1 MNPAGPRPA
10 ILLTGATGCIGGRLL
25 AALEARGYPVRCMTR
40 RPPALARRAGPRTGV
55 VRGDCLDPTSLPDAL
70 AGVDTAYYLVHSM
83 GGAADF
89 EAQDRA
95 AARNFG
101 AAARAAGVR
110 RIVYVGG
117 LGSAAGLSR
126 HLRSRQ
132 ETGAVLRESGVPVIE
147 LRSGIVLGAG
157 SLSFE
162 LIRALV
168 ERLPVMICPSW
179 VRTPTQPIALADLVA
194 YLVAVLDLP
203 HGESRVFEVG
213 GAEQTAADR
222 LDVGPHGES
231 RVFEVGG
238 ADVVSYGRIMQ
249 EYAWQRGLRR
259 WLIPVPLLTPHLSSL
274 WLGLTTP
281 VYARVGRELVDGL
294 RTATVVSDAAARTA
308 FPVRPLGLRQAIA
321 RAIEEEDAGFASSSW
336 SEDALTAGTTLRWGG
351 VRIRTRLIHSCAV
364 DLPVAPDAA
373 FAPVRRIGG
382 ANGWYY
388 GDWLWRLRGLVD
400 RLLGGV
406 GMNRGRRDSEHLAE
420 GDVLDC
426 WRVDAYEPDVRL
438 RLAAEMKVPGRAW
451 LQFDVAPRG
460 GGGSTVRQTAVFD
473 AAGLLGRCYWHAL
486 YPVHVVLFRGLLRSI
501 ARRAVREPS
510 VAESRAAP

>member
-1 MNPAGPRPA
+1 MAMNATEPRPKA
-10 ILLTGATGCIGGRLL
+10 LLTGATGCIGGRLL

-40 RPPALARRAGPRTGV
+40 RPEALAGRAGARTSV
-55 VRGDCLDPTSLPDAL
+55 VRGDCLDPASLPDAL
-70 AGVDTAYYLVHSM
+70 AGIDTAYYLVHSM
-83 GGAADF
+83 GGTADF

-101 AAARAAGVR
+101 AAARTAGVR

-132 ETGAVLRESGVPVIE
+132 ETGEVLRESGVPVIE

-194 YLVAVLDLP
+194 YLVAVLD
-203 HGESRVFEVG
+203 R
-213 GAEQTAADR
+213 
-222 LDVGPHGES
+222 PHGES

-238 ADVVSYGRIMQ
+238 ADVVSYGRIMH

-294 RTATVVSDAAARTA
+294 RTATVVSDAAALAA
-308 FPVRPLGLRQAIA
+308 FPVRPLGLRQAVA
-321 RAIEEEDAGFASSSW
+321 RAIEEEDAGFASISW
-336 SEDALTAGTTLRWGG
+336 SEDALSAGTALRWGG
-351 VRIRTRLIHSCAV
+351 ARISTRLIHSCAV
-364 DLPVAPDAA
+364 DLPVAPAAA
-373 FAPVRRIGG
+373 FAPIRRIGG
-382 ANGWYY
+382 ASGWYY

-400 RLLGGV
+400 LLLGGV
-406 GMNRGRRDSEHLAE
+406 GMHRGRRDREHLAE

-426 WRVDAYEPDVRL
+426 WRVEAYEPDVRL

-451 LQFDVAPRG
+451 LQFDIAPRD

-510 VAESRAAP
+510 VSESRAAP

>member
-1 MNPAGPRPA
+1 MS

-25 AALEARGYPVRCMTR
+25 AALEARGHAVRCMTR
-40 RPPALARRAGPRTGV
+40 RPAALGGRLGPRSEAV
-55 VRGDCLDPTSLPDAL
+55 HGDCLDAVSLAAPL
-70 AGVDTAYYLVHSM
+70 AGVDTAFYLVHSM
-83 GGAADF
+83 GGGADF

-101 AAARAAGVR
+101 AAARAAGAG

-117 LGSAAGLSR
+117 LGAQAGLSR
-126 HLRSRQ
+126 HLRSRH
-132 ETGAVLRESGVPVIE
+132 ETGEVLRESGVPVVE

-168 ERLPVMICPSW
+168 ERLPVMVCPSW
-179 VRTPTQPIALADLVA
+179 VRTPTQPVALADLVA

-203 HGESRVFEVG
+203 
-213 GAEQTAADR
+213 
-222 LDVGPHGES
+222 PGES

-238 ADVVSYGRIMQ
+238 ADVVSYGDIMR
-249 EYAWQRGLRR
+249 EYARQRGLRR
-259 WLIPVPLLTPHLSSL
+259 WLIPVPLLTPRLSSL

-294 RTATVVSDAAARTA
+294 RTATVASDDAARSA

-321 RAIEEEDAGFASSSW
+321 KAVEDEDAEFEALQW
-336 SEDALTAGTTLRWGG
+336 SEAALSAGARLPWGG
-351 VRIRTRLIHSCAV
+351 ARIRTRLIHSCAV
-364 DLPVAPDAA
+364 DVLASPSAA
-373 FAPVRRIGG
+373 FAPIRRIGG
-382 ANGWYY
+382 DNGWYY

-406 GMNRGRRDSEHLAE
+406 GMDRGRRDAEHLAA

-426 WRVDAYEPDVRL
+426 WRVDACEPDTRL
-438 RLAAEMKVPGRAW
+438 RLAAEMKLPGRAW
-451 LQFDVAPRG
+451 LQFDVTPRDG
-460 GGGSTVRQTAVFD
+460 GGATVRQTAVFD
-473 AAGLLGRCYWHAL
+473 AAGLAGRAYWHAL
-486 YPVHVVLFRGLLRSI
+486 YPVHVLLFRGLLRSI
-501 ARRAVREPS
+501 ARRG
-510 VAESRAAP
+510 AEERDAAS

>member
-1 MNPAGPRPA
+1 M

-25 AALEARGYPVRCMTR
+25 AALEARGRAVRCMTR
-40 RPPALARRAGPRTGV
+40 RPAALAGRLGAGTEAV
-55 VRGDCLDPTSLPDAL
+55 HGDCLDAASLQAPL

-83 GGAADF
+83 GGGADF

-117 LGSAAGLSR
+117 LGAQAGLSR
-126 HLRSRQ
+126 HLRSRH
-132 ETGAVLRESGVPVIE
+132 ETGEVLREAGVPVVE
-147 LRSGIVLGAG
+147 LRSGIVLGPG

-168 ERLPVMICPSW
+168 ERLPVMVCPSW

-203 HGESRVFEVG
+203 PGESRVY
-213 GAEQTAADR
+213 
-222 LDVGPHGES
+222 
-231 RVFEVGG
+231 EVGG
-238 ADVVSYGRIMQ
+238 ADVVSYADIMR
-249 EYAWQRGLRR
+249 EYARQRGLRR

-294 RTATVVSDAAARTA
+294 RTATVASDDAARSA
-308 FPVRPLGLRQAIA
+308 FPVRPLGLRPAIA
-321 RAIEEEDAGFASSSW
+321 RALEEEDEALAATRW
-336 SEDALTAGTTLRWGG
+336 SEAALSAGVQLQWGG
-351 VRIRTRLIHSCAV
+351 ARVGNRLVHSCAV
-364 DLPVAPDAA
+364 DVPEAPSAA
-373 FAPVRRIGG
+373 FAPIRRIGG
-382 ANGWYY
+382 GNGWYY

-406 GMNRGRRDSEHLAE
+406 GMSRGRSDAEHLAA

-426 WRVDAYEPDVRL
+426 WRVEACDPDAPAAARGRDEAAGP
-438 RLAAEMKVPGRAW
+438 RLAAVRRHAARRRRGDGAPDRGVRRGR
-451 LQFDVAPRG
+451 PRG
-460 GGGSTVRQTAVFD
+460 PCLLARPVSRCTSSCSGGFC
-473 AAGLLGRCYWHAL
+473 AA
-486 YPVHVVLFRGLLRSI
+486 S
-501 ARRAVREPS
+501 RAVRRSGAWVHENVNPHAYFRGRGARRLNWS
-510 VAESRAAP
+510 WIVSDGGSAWTCTKS

>member
-1 MNPAGPRPA
+1 M

-25 AALEARGYPVRCMTR
+25 AALEERGHKVRCMTR
-40 RPPALARRAGPRTGV
+40 RPATLAGRAGSRTEAV
-55 VRGDCLDPTSLPDAL
+55 YGDCLDAASLQAPL

-83 GGAADF
+83 GSGADF

-101 AAARAAGVR
+101 AAARSAGVR

-117 LGSAAGLSR
+117 LGARAGLSR
-126 HLRSRQ
+126 HLRSRH
-132 ETGAVLRESGVPVIE
+132 ETGEVLREAGVPVVE

-168 ERLPVMICPSW
+168 ERLPVMVCPSW

-203 HGESRVFEVG
+203 PGEG
-213 GAEQTAADR
+213 
-222 LDVGPHGES
+222 

-238 ADVVSYGRIMQ
+238 ADVVSYADIMRQ
-249 EYAWQRGLRR
+249 YARQRGLRR
-259 WLIPVPLLTPHLSSL
+259 WLIPVPLLTPRLSSL

-294 RTATVVSDAAARTA
+294 RTATVASDDAARTA

-321 RAIEEEDAGFASSSW
+321 KAQEEEDEAFAATRWSAAALSAGVR
-336 SEDALTAGTTLRWGG
+336 LRWGG

-364 DLPVAPDAA
+364 DVALPPSAA
-373 FAPVRRIGG
+373 FAPIRRIGG

-400 RLLGGV
+400 RLMGGV
-406 GMNRGRRDSEHLAE
+406 GMDRGRRDAEHLAA
-420 GDVLDC
+420 GDVVDC
-426 WRVDAYEPDVRL
+426 WRVEACEPDARL

-451 LQFDVAPRG
+451 LQFDVAPREDG
-460 GGGSTVRQTAVFD
+460 GATVRQTAVFD
-473 AAGLLGRCYWHAL
+473 AAGLAGRAYWNAL
-486 YPVHVVLFRGLLRSI
+486 YPVHVLLFRGLLRSI
-501 ARRAVREPS
+501 ARWAATE
-510 VAESRAAP
+510 ARAAGGDAQVQ

>member
-1 MNPAGPRPA
+1 MATAAVNPAGSRPT

-40 RPPALARRAGPRTGV
+40 RPEVLARRVGARTSV
-55 VRGDCLDPTSLPDAL
+55 VRGDCLDPASLPDAL
-70 AGVDTAYYLVHSM
+70 AGIDTACYLVHSM
-83 GGAADF
+83 GGTADF

-101 AAARAAGVR
+101 AAARTAGVR

-117 LGSAAGLSR
+117 LGASSGLSR
-126 HLRSRQ
+126 HLRSRH
-132 ETGAVLRESGVPVIE
+132 ETGEVLRESGVPVIE
-147 LRSGIVLGAG
+147 LRSGIVIGAG

-194 YLVAVLDLP
+194 YLVAVLDRP
-203 HGESRVFEVG
+203 R
-213 GAEQTAADR
+213 
-222 LDVGPHGES
+222 GES

-249 EYAWQRGLRR
+249 EYARQRGLRR

-294 RTATVVSDAAARTA
+294 RTATVVSDAAALAA
-308 FPVRPLGLRQAIA
+308 FPVRPLGLQQAVA
-321 RAIEEEDAGFASSSW
+321 RAIEEEDAGFASISW
-336 SEDALTAGTTLRWGG
+336 SEDALSAGTALRWGG
-351 VRIRTRLIHSCAV
+351 VRISTRLIHSCAV
-364 DLPVAPDAA
+364 DLPVAPAAA
-373 FAPVRRIGG
+373 FAPIRRIGG

-400 RLLGGV
+400 RFLGGV
-406 GMNRGRRDSEHLAE
+406 GMNRGRRDREHLAE

-426 WRVDAYEPDVRL
+426 WRVAAYEPDARL

-486 YPVHVVLFRGLLRSI
+486 YPIHVVLFRGLLRSI
-501 ARRAVREPS
+501 ARRAVGTPS
-510 VAESRAAP
+510 VPESRAAP

>member
-1 MNPAGPRPA
+1 MVTAAMNPAGSRPA

-40 RPPALARRAGPRTGV
+40 RPQALAGRVGPRTSV
-55 VRGDCLDPTSLPDAL
+55 VRGDCFDPASLPDAL
-70 AGVDTAYYLVHSM
+70 AGIDTACYLVHSM

-89 EAQDRA
+89 EAQDRT

-194 YLVAVLDLP
+194 YLVAVLD
-203 HGESRVFEVG
+203 R
-213 GAEQTAADR
+213 
-222 LDVGPHGES
+222 PHGES

-249 EYAWQRGLRR
+249 EYARQRGLRR
-259 WLIPVPLLTPHLSSL
+259 WLIPVPLLTPRLSSL

-294 RTATVVSDAAARTA
+294 RTATVVSDAAALAA
-308 FPVRPLGLRQAIA
+308 FPVRPLGLRQAVA
-321 RAIEEEDAGFASSSW
+321 RAIEEEDAGFASISW
-336 SEDALTAGTTLRWGG
+336 SEGALSAGTALRWGG
-351 VRIRTRLIHSCAV
+351 ARISTRLIHSCAV
-364 DLPVAPDAA
+364 DLPVAPAAA
-373 FAPVRRIGG
+373 FAPIRRIGG
-382 ANGWYY
+382 ASGWYY

-400 RLLGGV
+400 LLLGGV
-406 GMNRGRRDSEHLAE
+406 GMHRGRRDREHLAE

-426 WRVDAYEPDVRL
+426 WRVEAYEPDVRL

-460 GGGSTVRQTAVFD
+460 EGVSTVRQTAVFD

-486 YPVHVVLFRGLLRSI
+486 YPVHVVLFRGLLRRI

-510 VAESRAAP
+510 SQD

>member
-1 MNPAGPRPA
+1 M

-25 AALEARGYPVRCMTR
+25 AALEARGHAVRCMTR
-40 RPPALARRAGPRTGV
+40 RPAALAGRMGPGSEAV
-55 VRGDCLDPTSLPDAL
+55 HGDCLDPASLPAPL
-70 AGVDTAYYLVHSM
+70 AGVDTAFYLVHSM
-83 GGAADF
+83 GGGADF
-89 EAQDRA
+89 EVQDRA

-101 AAARAAGVR
+101 AAARAAGVG

-117 LGSAAGLSR
+117 LGAQAGLSR
-126 HLRSRQ
+126 HLRSRH
-132 ETGAVLRESGVPVIE
+132 ETGEVLRESGVPVVE

-168 ERLPVMICPSW
+168 ERLPVMVCPAW

-203 HGESRVFEVG
+203 P
-213 GAEQTAADR
+213 GA
-222 LDVGPHGES
+222 G

-238 ADVVSYGRIMQ
+238 ADVVSYGDIMR
-249 EYAWQRGLRR
+249 EYARLRGLRR
-259 WLIPVPLLTPHLSSL
+259 WLIPVPLLTPRLSSL

-294 RTATVVSDAAARTA
+294 RTATVANDGAARTA
-308 FPVRPLGLRQAIA
+308 FPVHPLGLRQAME
-321 RAIEEEDAGFASSSW
+321 RAVDEEDAVFAAGAWTEARLSVG
-336 SEDALTAGTTLRWGG
+336 TALRWGG

-364 DLPVAPDAA
+364 DVTAAPAAA
-373 FAPVRRIGG
+373 FAPIRRIGG

-406 GMNRGRRDSEHLAE
+406 GMGRGRRDAEHLAA
-420 GDVLDC
+420 GDVVDC
-426 WRVDAYEPDVRL
+426 WRVEACEPDARL
-438 RLAAEMKVPGRAW
+438 RLAAEMKLPGRAW
-451 LQFDVAPRG
+451 LQFDVTPRDG
-460 GGGSTVRQTAVFD
+460 GGATVRQTAVFD
-473 AAGLLGRCYWHAL
+473 AAGLAGRAYWHAL
-486 YPVHVVLFRGLLRSI
+486 YPVHVLLFRGLLRSI
-501 ARRAVREPS
+501 ARRG
-510 VAESRAAP
+510 AELSSRTKS

>member
-1 MNPAGPRPA
+1 MAMNVTESRPK

-40 RPPALARRAGPRTGV
+40 RPEALAGRAGARTSV
-55 VRGDCLDPTSLPDAL
+55 VRGDCLDPASLPDAL
-70 AGVDTAYYLVHSM
+70 AGIDTAYYLVHSM
-83 GGAADF
+83 GGTADF

-101 AAARAAGVR
+101 AAARTAGVR

-117 LGSAAGLSR
+117 LGASSGLSR

-132 ETGAVLRESGVPVIE
+132 ETGEVLRESGVPVIE

-194 YLVAVLDLP
+194 YLVAVLD
-203 HGESRVFEVG
+203 R
-213 GAEQTAADR
+213 
-222 LDVGPHGES
+222 PHGES

-238 ADVVSYGRIMQ
+238 ADVVSYGRIMH
-249 EYAWQRGLRR
+249 EYARQRGLRR

-294 RTATVVSDAAARTA
+294 RTATVVSDAAALAA
-308 FPVRPLGLRQAIA
+308 FPVRPLGLRQAVA
-321 RAIEEEDAGFASSSW
+321 RAIEEEDAGFASISW
-336 SEDALTAGTTLRWGG
+336 SEDALSAGTALRWGG
-351 VRIRTRLIHSCAV
+351 VRISTRLIHSCAV

-382 ANGWYY
+382 ASGWYY

-400 RLLGGV
+400 LLLGGV
-406 GMNRGRRDSEHLAE
+406 GMHRGRRDREHLAE

-426 WRVDAYEPDVRL
+426 WRVAAYEPDVRL

-451 LQFDVAPRG
+451 LQFDVAPRD
-460 GGGSTVRQTAVFD
+460 GGGSTVRQTAIFD

-501 ARRAVREPS
+501 ARRAVREASSDGVRTP
-510 VAESRAAP
+510 A

>member
-1 MNPAGPRPA
+1 M

-25 AALEARGYPVRCMTR
+25 AALEARGRAVRCMTR
-40 RPPALARRAGPRTGV
+40 RPASLAGRVGPRTRV
-55 VRGDCLDPTSLPDAL
+55 VVGDCLDPASLPAPL
-70 AGVDTAYYLVHSM
+70 AGVDTAFYLVHSM
-83 GGAADF
+83 GGGADF

-95 AARNFG
+95 AARHFG

-117 LGSAAGLSR
+117 LGARAGLSR
-126 HLRSRQ
+126 HLRSRH
-132 ETGAVLRESGVPVIE
+132 ETGEVLRGSGVPVVE
-147 LRSGIVLGAG
+147 LRSGIVIGAG

-168 ERLPVMICPSW
+168 ERLPVMVCPAW

-203 HGESRVFEVG
+203 HGG
-213 GAEQTAADR
+213 
-222 LDVGPHGES
+222 S

-238 ADVVSYGRIMQ
+238 ADVVSYAGIMR
-249 EYAWQRGLRR
+249 EYARRRGLRR
-259 WLIPVPLLTPHLSSL
+259 GLIPVPLLTPRLSSL

-294 RTATVVSDAAARTA
+294 RTATVANDDAARSA
-308 FPVRPLGLRQAIA
+308 FPIRPLGLREALA
-321 RAIEEEDAGFASSSW
+321 RALDDEDAEFAAAGWTAS
-336 SEDALTAGTTLRWGG
+336 ALSAGTKLRWGG
-351 VRIRTRLIHSCAV
+351 VRVRTRLVWSAAV
-364 DLPVAPDAA
+364 DVPAAPAAA

-406 GMNRGRRDSEHLAE
+406 GMSRVRRDPEHLAA
-420 GDVLDC
+420 GDMFDC
-426 WRVDAYEPDVRL
+426 WRVDACEPDARL
-438 RLAAEMKVPGRAW
+438 RLAAEMKLPGRGW
-451 LQFDVAPRG
+451 LEFEVAPRAG
-460 GGGSTVRQTAVFD
+460 GASTVRQTAVFD
-473 AAGLLGRCYWHAL
+473 PAGLGGRLYWHAL
-486 YPVHVVLFRGLLRSI
+486 YPVHVLLFRGLLRAI
-501 ARRAVREPS
+501 AGRAT
-510 VAESRAAP
+510 AEARAPGGDA

>member
-1 MNPAGPRPA
+1 M

-25 AALEARGYPVRCMTR
+25 AALEERGHTLRCMTR
-40 RPPALARRAGPRTGV
+40 RPDALAGRLGPRSEAV
-55 VRGDCLDPTSLPDAL
+55 HGDCLDPASLQAPL
-70 AGVDTAYYLVHSM
+70 ADIDTACYLVHSM
-83 GGAADF
+83 GSGADF

-101 AAARAAGVR
+101 AAARSAGVR

-117 LGSAAGLSR
+117 LGAQAGLSR
-126 HLRSRQ
+126 HLRSRH
-132 ETGAVLRESGVPVIE
+132 ETGEVLRESRVPVVE

-168 ERLPVMICPSW
+168 ERLPVMVCPAW

-203 HGESRVFEVG
+203 
-213 GAEQTAADR
+213 
-222 LDVGPHGES
+222 PGES

-238 ADVVSYGRIMQ
+238 ADVVSYADIMR
-249 EYAWQRGLRR
+249 EYARQRGLRR
-259 WLIPVPLLTPHLSSL
+259 WLIPVPLLTPRLSSL

-294 RTATVVSDAAARTA
+294 RTATVAGDDAARSA

-321 RAIEEEDAGFASSSW
+321 KALEEEDEAFAATRW
-336 SEDALTAGTTLRWGG
+336 SETALAAGARLRWGG
-351 VRIRTRLIHSCAV
+351 VRVGTRLIHSCAV
-364 DLPVAPDAA
+364 DVPAAPSAA
-373 FAPVRRIGG
+373 FAPIRRIGG
-382 ANGWYY
+382 DNGWYF

-406 GMNRGRRDSEHLAE
+406 GMGRGRHDAEHLAA
-420 GDVLDC
+420 GDVVDC
-426 WRVDAYEPDVRL
+426 WRVEACEPAARL
-438 RLAAEMKVPGRAW
+438 RLAAEMKLPGRAW
-451 LQFDVAPRG
+451 LQLDVAPRG
-460 GGGSTVRQTAVFD
+460 GGGATVRQTAVFD
-473 AAGLLGRCYWHAL
+473 AAGLAGRAYWHAL
-486 YPVHVVLFRGLLRSI
+486 YPVHVLLFRGLLRSI
-501 ARRAVREPS
+501 ARRG
-510 VAESRAAP
+510 AERDPNP